1 MPNAAT
7 TPDPPPAPSAPS
19 TGQLVSCAV
28 GATLW
33 AAPLFLLVW
42 TATLALDPSR
52 TGAAAAARGPIV
64 FILVWGAV
72 FIEYLRIY
80 GVRDAG
86 LTALDRVLV
95 NPQLSL
101 TGKFSALRA
110 NAVAYVFLVCFAI
123 IVMKVAGGL
132 L

>member
-7 TPDPPPAPSAPS
+7 TPDPPPESSVPSIR
-19 TGQLVSCAV
+19 QLVSCAV

-52 TGAAAAARGPIV
+52 TGAAAAARGPIA
-64 FILVWGAV
+64 FILVWGAIY
-72 FIEYLRIY
+72 IEYLRIY
-80 GVRDAG
+80 GNRNAG
-86 LTALDRVLV
+86 LITLDRVLV

-101 TGKFSALRA
+101 ARKLSALRA
-110 NAVAYVFLVCFAI
+110 NAVAYVFLACFAI
-123 IVMKVAGGL
+123 IVIKIVGGAL
-132 L
+132 

>member
-1 MPNAAT
+1 MPDAAT
-7 TPDPPPAPSAPS
+7 TPDPPPESSTPSI
-19 TGQLVSCAV
+19 GQLVSCAV

-52 TGAAAAARGPIV
+52 TGAAAAARGPIA
-64 FILVWGAV
+64 FIRAWGAI

-86 LTALDRVLV
+86 LTALDRLLV
-95 NPQLSL
+95 SSQLSL
-101 TGKFSALRA
+101 AGKLSALRA
-110 NAVAYVFLVCFAI
+110 NVVAYVFLACFTI
-123 IVMKVAGGL
+123 IVMKVVGGL